1 MVYVDGNLEAALRSF
16 KRITTSVMLELK
28 RHACYKSPNERRRA
42 MVRRA
47 IRRQQRKKEQHA

>member
-16 KRITTSVMLELK
+16 KRITVSVMLELK
-28 RHACYKSPNERRRA
+28 RHACFKSRRERRRA

-47 IRRQQRKKEQHA
+47 IRRQRRKKEQKI